1 MIVIKNGILDH
12 GTLKSAISQEL
23 IDEMSWFFAC
33 KLNANLI
40 IIAWACFKMGE
51 TFRIMGP

>member
-1 MIVIKNGILDH
+1 MIVVKNGILDR

>member
-1 MIVIKNGILDH
+1 MIVVKNGILDH

-40 IIAWACFKMGE
+40 IIAWACFKME
-51 TFRIMGP
+51 ENFRIMGP